1 MALAGTEISKRYDS
15 KQVEDKWYAFWK
27 KNGFFRAEVTSGK
40 KSFCIV
46 IPPPNVTGVLHMGHA
61 LDETLQD
68 ILVRWKRMQG
78 FNALWIP
85 GTDHAGI
92 ATQNVIEKRLSQEGL
107 TRDSLGREKFLKYAW
122 KWKEEYRSRII
133 SQLKRLG
140 TSCDWSRERFTM
152 DKDYEKS
159 VKEVFVKLYK
169 NKLLYRDNYIVNWCP
184 RCQTAISDIEVE
196 RKELEGSLY
205 YINYPLEQSNDQI
218 VIATTRPETMLGD
231 TAIAVHPQDKRY
243 KRFIKKIV
251 VLPIIGRKIP
261 VISDERVD
269 SSFGTGAV
277 KVTPAHDPVDYEI
290 GLAHNLKQ
298 VVVIDEKG
306 RMNKNAGAYNGMD
319 RYSCREKL
327 VEDLKKEGYL
337 LKIENHLHNVG
348 HCSRCHTVVEPL
360 VSKQWFVS
368 MKSLAQPA
376 IKAVTSGK
384 IRFSPPRWEKV
395 YLNWME
401 NIKDWCI
408 SRQIWWGHEIPAWY
422 CNNCGEIIVGI
433 EKPLKCG
440 RCKSMDLEKDSDVL
454 DTWFS
459 SALWPF
465 ATMGWPNQTKEL
477 GYFYPTTV
485 LVTGYDIIYFWVARM
500 IMMGL
505 QFMDNIPFERVY
517 LHGIV
522 RDSSGKKMSKSAGNV
537 IDPIDLVNQYGADTL
552 RLALAELS
560 TLGGQDILLTTTRIE
575 GARNFCNKLWNAA
588 RFSITNLAGYK
599 NLNIDLTSHNLASDD
614 WFILTKLNQ
623 TIVSL
628 TESLKRYKFNEA
640 ASEIYNFF
648 WHEFCDWYLE
658 IIKHRVS
665 ERTSCSAARA
675 VLFHVLKQSLKLLH
689 PFIPF
694 ITEEIWQNLRKTID
708 PDLDKSIMISSWPE
722 PDSRYVNLEETN
734 KAVLKYEV
742 INVGRNLRGDW
753 NIPLSEDLNYI
764 VKTTSIE
771 EEKTLSSDRIGMQRL
786 LHATDVKIGYNI
798 KVSSP
803 FPSDLTKS
811 GIAIFLCLGDKFDF
825 ASEKNRLEKK
835 IAKLEEEFE
844 KIGRKID
851 NQDFLGKAPK
861 DVIEN
866 QHKKRE
872 MISKNRI
879 KLIENLDRV
888 KSFLE

>member
-1 MALAGTEISKRYDS
+1 MALTGTEISKRYDS
-15 KQVEDKWYAFWK
+15 KQVEDKWYAFWE
-27 KNGFFRAEVTSGK
+27 KNGFFRAEVTSDK

-46 IPPPNVTGVLHMGHA
+46 IPPPNVTGVLHIGHA
-61 LDETLQD
+61 LDGTLQD

-92 ATQNVIEKRLSQEGL
+92 AGQNVMEKRLSQEGL
-107 TRDSLGREKFLKYAW
+107 TRDSLGREEFLKYAW
-122 KWKEEYRSRII
+122 KWKEEYRNRII

-152 DKDYEKS
+152 DDDYVKS
-159 VKEVFVKLYK
+159 VKEAFIRLYK

-196 RKELEGSLY
+196 RKDVEGHLY

-218 VIATTRPETMLGD
+218 VVVTTRPETMLGD

-243 KRFIKKIV
+243 KRFIKKV
-251 VLPIIGRKIP
+251 VILPIIGKKIP

-360 VSKQWFVS
+360 VSKQWFVN
-368 MKSLAQPA
+368 MKTLAQPA

-384 IRFSPPRWEKV
+384 IKFSPARWEKV

-408 SRQIWWGHEIPAWY
+408 SRQIWWGHEIPVWY
-422 CNNCGEIIVGI
+422 CNDCGEIIVEI
-433 EKPLKCG
+433 KKPLKCG
-440 RCKSMDLEKDSDVL
+440 RCESANLEKDTDVL

-459 SALWPF
+459 SSLWPF
-465 ATMGWPNQTKEL
+465 ATMGWPNQTKKL
-477 GYFYPTTV
+477 GHFYPTTV

-500 IMMGL
+500 IMMG
-505 QFMDNIPFERVY
+505 QRFMDNIPFERVY

-522 RDSSGKKMSKSAGNV
+522 RDSSGKKMSKSTGNV
-537 IDPIDLVNQYGADTL
+537 IDPIDLVDQYGADTL

-560 TLGGQDILLTTTRIE
+560 TLGGQDILLTDTRIE

-588 RFSITNLAGYK
+588 RFSITNLTGHK
-599 NLNIDLTSHNLASDD
+599 NLNIDLTSHNLVSDD
-614 WFILTKLNQ
+614 WYILTKLDQ
-623 TIVSL
+623 TIASL
-628 TESLKRYKFNEA
+628 TESLEKYKFNEA
-640 ASEIYNFF
+640 ASKIYNFF

-658 IIKHRVS
+658 IIKHRIS
-665 ERTSCSAARA
+665 EGTSCAAARA

-694 ITEEIWQNLRKTID
+694 ITEEIWQNLRKIID
-708 PDLDKSIMISSWPE
+708 PDLDESIMISSWPE
-722 PDSRYVNLEETN
+722 ADSRYVNLEETN
-734 KAVLKYEV
+734 KAMLKYEV

-753 NIPLSEDLNYI
+753 NIPLSEDINYI
-764 VKTTSIE
+764 VKTTSMD
-771 EEKTLSSDRIGMQRL
+771 EEKALRSDSIGIQRL
-786 LHATDVKIGYNI
+786 LRAADVKIGYNI
-798 KVSSP
+798 KISSP
-803 FPSDLTKS
+803 FPSDLTES
-811 GIAIFLCLGDKFDF
+811 GIAVFLCLGDKFDF
-825 ASEKNRLEKK
+825 TSEKNRLEKK

-866 QHKKRE
+866 QQKKRE
-872 MISKNRI
+872 MISKNRV
-879 KLIENLDRV
+879 KLIENLDKV

>member
-1 MALAGTEISKRYDS
+1 MTFVETEISKRYDS
-15 KQVEDKWYAFWK
+15 KQVEEKWYSFWE
-27 KNGFFRAEVTSGK
+27 KNGFFHAEVTSEK
-40 KSFCIV
+40 KSFCMV

-68 ILVRWKRMQG
+68 ILIRWKRMQG

-107 TRDSLGREKFLKYAW
+107 TRNNLGREKFLKYAW
-122 KWKEEYRSRII
+122 KWKEEYRDRII
-133 SQLKRLG
+133 SQLKKLG

-152 DKDYEKS
+152 DKDYAKS
-159 VKEVFVKLYK
+159 VKEVFVRLYK
-169 NKLLYRDNYIVNWCP
+169 KKLLYRDNYIVNWCP
-184 RCQTAISDIEVE
+184 RCHTAISDIEVE
-196 RKELEGSLY
+196 RKELKGSLY

-243 KRFIKKIV
+243 KRFVNKVAV
-251 VLPIIGRKIP
+251 VPIIERKIP
-261 VISDERVD
+261 FISDERVD
-269 SSFGTGAV
+269 ISFGTGAV

-298 VVVIDEKG
+298 VVVIDENGK
-306 RMNKNAGAYNGMD
+306 MNKNAGAYSGMD

-337 LKIENHLHNVG
+337 LKIESHSHNVG
-348 HCSRCHTVVEPL
+348 HCSRCHTIVEPL
-360 VSKQWFVS
+360 VSKQWFIS

-384 IRFSPPRWEKV
+384 IKFAPTRWEKV
-395 YLNWME
+395 YLNWLG

-408 SRQIWWGHEIPAWY
+408 SRQIWWGHEMPVWY
-422 CNNCGEIIVGI
+422 CNNCGEIMV
-433 EKPLKCG
+433 EMTTPSKCSK
-440 RCKSMDLEKDSDVL
+440 CKSTDLEKDSDVL

-465 ATMGWPNQTKEL
+465 ATMGWPRQTKEL
-477 GYFYPTTV
+477 DCFYPTTV
-485 LVTGYDIIYFWVARM
+485 LVTGYDIIHFWVARM

-505 QFMDNIPFERVY
+505 QFTDKIPFGSVY

-522 RDSSGKKMSKSAGNV
+522 RDSSGKKMSKSTGNV

-552 RLALAELS
+552 RFALAELS
-560 TLGGQDILLTTTRIE
+560 TLGGQDILLTATRIE

-588 RFSITNLAGYK
+588 RFSIANLTGFK
-599 NLNIDLTSHNLASDD
+599 NLNIDLSLNDLTSDD
-614 WFILTKLNQ
+614 WYILTKLNQ

-628 TESLKRYKFNEA
+628 TESLEKYKFNEA
-640 ASEIYNFF
+640 ASTIYNFF

-665 ERTSCSAARA
+665 EKTSCATARA

-694 ITEEIWQNLRKTID
+694 ITEEIWQNLKKTID
-708 PDLDKSIMISSWPE
+708 PDLNKSIMISSWPSA
-722 PDSRYVNLEETN
+722 DSRYVNLKETN
-734 KAVLKYEV
+734 KAMLKYEI
-742 INVGRNLRGDW
+742 INIGRNLRGDW
-753 NIPLSEDLNYI
+753 NIPLSENISYI

-771 EEKTLSSDRIGMQRL
+771 EEKALNSDKTGIQRL
-786 LHATDVKIGYNI
+786 LHAADVKIGYNI

-803 FPSDLTKS
+803 FPSDVTKS
-811 GIAIFLCLGDKFDF
+811 GIAVFLCLGDKFDF
-825 ASEKNRLEKK
+825 ASEKTNLKKK
-835 IAKLEEEFE
+835 IAKLEGEFE

-851 NQDFLGKAPK
+851 NQDFLRKAPK
-861 DVIEN
+861 DVIAN
-866 QHKKRE
+866 QQKKRE
-872 MISKNRI
+872 MISKNRV
-879 KLIENLDRV
+879 KLIENLNKV
-888 KSFLE
+888 KSFLK